1 MDGGGFG
8 LRTGIEHDEPVP
20 GVESVGAGD
29 AFEGQNTVGDLLG
42 RVDAGVHGMVANRI
56 EVSLPH
62 SLGQIAESAHG

>member
-1 MDGGGFG
+1 MDGGGFR
-8 LRTGIEHDEPVP
+8 LRAGIEHDEPVP
-20 GVESVGAGD
+20 GVERVGAGD
-29 AFEGQNTVGDLLG
+29 AFDGQHTVGDLLG